1 VVVTDE
7 QVATL
12 RAFLNDDQ
20 REYDRLAERL
30 DQTSAWLGYSAL
42 VGSAF
47 FDAVSRRFIPN
58 WTVGD
63 VIRFVAG
70 VRAHF
75 IEDPNELDPKHAERL
90 IRTAL
95 GDGSIDDL
103 NDEIKATQVILLPAL
118 IDEERPDAA
127 RLEEILAQA
136 RKRAGSLPV

>member
-7 QVATL
+7 QVAAL
-12 RAFLNDDQ
+12 RAFLTDDQ
-20 REYDRLAERL
+20 QEFDRLSDRL
-30 DQTSAWLGYSAL
+30 DRTSAWLGYSAL

-47 FDAVSRRFIPN
+47 FDVVNRRFAPS

-95 GDGSIDDL
+95 GDGLIEDL
-103 NDEIKATQVILLPAL
+103 TDEIKAAQVILLPAL

-127 RLEEILAQA
+127 RLEEVLAQA
-136 RKRAGSLPV
+136 RKRADSLPL